1 MLENFLPLWILLWMM
16 VFLSLWLRILTKFP
30 YGIFLVILDYM
41 IFKSLFDYK
50 AFDNF
55 AVVTGTWQ

>member
-1 MLENFLPLWILLWMM
+1 MLENLLPLWILLWMM

-41 IFKSLFDYK
+41 IFKSLFDCK
-50 AFDNF
+50 AFDYF
-55 AVVTGTWQ
+55 AVVTGT